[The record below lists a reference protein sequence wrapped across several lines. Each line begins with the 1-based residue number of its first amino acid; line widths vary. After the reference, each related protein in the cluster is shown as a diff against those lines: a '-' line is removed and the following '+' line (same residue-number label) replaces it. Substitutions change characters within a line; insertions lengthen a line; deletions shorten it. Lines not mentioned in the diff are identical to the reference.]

1 MRLMLCGCAL
11 LALAACAPQVPDSGA
26 GIGFDNA
33 NLNPQRASA
42 QGFEP
47 VVPAAQ
53 SVSSETLATL
63 DATRPSGTA
72 AASGRQVVDASP
84 SNPQPVQLENAGI
97 SDENNFDSVGARRSI
112 EDDAKRRAEIASQ
125 YQVIQPTALPQRES
139 TGPNIVD
146 YALRSTNPVGNSQ
159 YKRFGINATARSER
173 NCANYPTPDQA
184 QIDFLT
190 RGGPVKDR
198 LGLDPDGD
206 GYACA
211 WDPTPFR
218 AANAN

>member
-26 GIGFDNA
+26 GIGFDND
-33 NLNPQRASA
+33 NLNPQRTSA

-47 VVPAAQ
+47 VVPEAQ

-63 DATRPSGTA
+63 DATRPAGQSTE
-72 AASGRQVVDASP
+72 GRQVVDASP
-84 SNPQPVQLENAGI
+84 SNPQPVQLENAGL
-97 SDENNFDSVGARRSI
+97 SDENNFDSVGARRTI
-112 EDDAKRRAEIASQ
+112 EDDARRRAEIASQ
-125 YQVIQPTALPQRES
+125 YTVIQPTALPQRES

-146 YALRSTNPVGNSQ
+146 YALRSTNPVGTSIYQ
-159 YKRFGINATARSER
+159 RFGINAVARSER
-173 NCANYPTPDQA
+173 NCAKYPTPDQA
-184 QIDFLT
+184 QIDFLA
-190 RGGPVKDR
+190 RGGPAKDR